1 MVLTRLLPRSGKFY
15 DFFERHAKLI
25 VSGAVELAELVANPV
40 NLEARA
46 KRIKEIEHESD
57 VITHQ
62 CVEALHKTTLV
73 PFRREDIH
81 RLIGRM
87 DDIMDYIEAVAER
100 ISLYDLREMTTE
112 VTAFTET
119 LTAATR
125 KVEEAVRGL
134 RDLKHPS
141 GILENCIEINRLEN
155 QGDAILRSAVARLF
169 KEEKDAV
176 LVIKW
181 KEIYEHLEEATDRCE
196 DVANIIEGVVLE
208 NT

>member
-1 MVLTRLLPRSGKFY
+1 MFGRLLPRGEKFY

-25 VSGAVELAELVANPV
+25 VSGAIELADLVANPV

-62 CVEALHKTTLV
+62 CVEALHKSKLT

-81 RLIGRM
+81 RLISRM
-87 DDIMDYIEAVAER
+87 DDIMDFIEAAAER
-100 ISLYDLREMTTE
+100 IALYELTAMTTE
-112 VTAFTET
+112 VAAFTET

-125 KVEEAVRGL
+125 KVEQAIKGL
-134 RDLKHPS
+134 RHLKHS
-141 GILENCIEINRLEN
+141 KAVLDHCVEINRLEN
-155 QGDAILRSAVARLF
+155 QGDVILRSAMARLF
-169 KEEKDAV
+169 KEEKNPV